1 MPKERARPGRG
12 RAYAGAKR
20 SKSPNAVELI
30 EEQRQAFIAKFGR
43 EPGPGDPVIFDPDQ
57 DTPQR
62 LPESKLTAG
71 MVVTMIRAKIPEHL
85 IYAYI
90 RTGLML
96 TAAQLKKASTKDRT
110 DWEQAMREYERDFG
124 D

>member
-1 MPKERARPGRG
+1 MPKEGARPARRKGTKQS
-12 RAYAGAKR
+12 RASIIA
-20 SKSPNAVELI
+20 EQM
-30 EEQRQAFIAKFGR
+30 EQQRQAFVAKFGR
-43 EPGPGDPVIFDPDQ
+43 EPGPGDPILFDPDQ

-62 LPESKLTAG
+62 IPESKLNAG
-71 MVVTMIRAKIPEHL
+71 MTISMIRAGIPHHL

-96 TAAQLKKASTKDRT
+96 TAAQLRKASTKDRT